1 MRLLQNKCCN
11 GIVILSEDKFVAKL
25 DLSVYTFTTLTLW
38 VVFSFRKDIKHSHIH
53 LCDSKIIMIQ
63 GLYDVLYNM

>member
-25 DLSVYTFTTLTLW
+25 ELSVYTFTTLTLW
-38 VVFSFRKDIKHSHIH
+38 VVFSIVSIVE
-53 LCDSKIIMIQ
+53 KILNTVIFI
-63 GLYDVLYNM
+63 YAIVK